1 MRGKKGR
8 NCISQQACFAI
19 HETGLSWNVVASLF
33 PSHNIYS
40 VLLQSIEH
48 CSTRKSTWRL
58 PIHIYINI
66 NELLIELSLVNM
78 GNELVSSYL
87 HRNKALLRN
96 SWTKYLN
103 LPPHLLCKFYSV
115 SSMVTNILSIEIP
128 WRMIWSRN
136 RLVEKNLGLCFF
148 SLAQFISRC
157 TSMHQAL

>member
-1 MRGKKGR
+1 MRGKKDVTT
-8 NCISQQACFAI
+8 FPDKPV
-19 HETGLSWNVVASLF
+19 SWIASLF
-33 PSHNIYS
+33 RGLNDSRNRLVGKCSCVLFSSHNIY
-40 VLLQSIEH
+40 
-48 CSTRKSTWRL
+48 
-58 PIHIYINI
+58 IYICSYIYIYIYI
-66 NELLIELSLVNM
+66 NELLIELSSVNK
-78 GNELVSSYL
+78 GNEPVSSYL

-115 SSMVTNILSIEIP
+115 SSMVTNILSIKIP

>member
-8 NCISQQACFAI
+8 NYISQQACFAI

-33 PSHNIYS
+33 PLIIFILFCFK
-40 VLLQSIEH
+40 VL
-48 CSTRKSTWRL
+48 STVPRENRL
-58 PIHIYINI
+58 EDFLYIYINI

-115 SSMVTNILSIEIP
+115 SSMVTNILSIKIP